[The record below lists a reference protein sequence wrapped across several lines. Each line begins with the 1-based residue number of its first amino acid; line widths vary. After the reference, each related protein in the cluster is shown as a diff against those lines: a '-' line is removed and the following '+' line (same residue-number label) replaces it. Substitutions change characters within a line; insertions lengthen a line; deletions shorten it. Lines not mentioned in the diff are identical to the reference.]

1 MSRKHKIFWKIIR
14 PCIAWPLA
22 KLKFGYTYDV
32 PKNLP
37 ENYLVLSNHVTD
49 FDPILVGLSF
59 PRQMFFVGSE
69 HISRWKFFYK
79 LIRFIFAPIMRYKG
93 SVASQTVLEVLR
105 KTRSGENVCI
115 FAEGTRS
122 WDGLTNPILPSTGK
136 MAKKAGCAL
145 VTYKLTGGYFV
156 SPNWAEGGTR
166 RGPFHGGVVN
176 IYTKEQ
182 LANLSAQEVN
192 EAICRDLYEDAYA
205 RQKADPKPYKGKQL
219 AVKMEN
225 LLYFCPLCGKLETL
239 SSQKDRVSCSACG
252 GSFTYDQFGML
263 HGLDYDTLT
272 EAARWQRQKMAERVA
287 QNVPITAPDVTVR
300 TVENHVETELP
311 GGEVTMDRQAIAW
324 GETRIDLESI
334 SEMAMHGRHALVFTA
349 GKVYYELLIPSGS
362 NTLKFL
368 HFYEEC
374 KNVNKIPAEK
384 SVI

>member
-1 MSRKHKIFWKIIR
+1 MSRKHRIFWKLIR
-14 PCIAWPLA
+14 PGIAWPLA

-32 PKNLP
+32 AKDLP

-59 PRQMFFVGSE
+59 KRQMFFVGSE
-69 HISRWKFFYK
+69 HISRWKFAYK

-93 SVASQTVLEVLR
+93 SVASQTVLDVLR
-105 KTRSGENVCI
+105 KTRAGENVCI

-122 WDGLTNPILPSTGK
+122 WDGLTNPILPATGK
-136 MAKKAGCAL
+136 MAKKAGCGL

-166 RGPFHGGVVN
+166 RGPIHGSVVN
-176 IYTKEQ
+176 VYTKEQ
-182 LANLSAQEVN
+182 LAQMSAEEVN
-192 EAICRDLYEDAYA
+192 EAICRDLHEDAYA
-205 RQKADPKPYKGKQL
+205 RQLADPKPYKGKQP

-225 LLYFCPLCGKLETL
+225 LLYFCPLCGKMETL
-239 SSQKDRVSCSACG
+239 HSQKDRVTCTACG
-252 GSFTYDQFGML
+252 GSFTYDSYGML
-263 HGLDYDTLT
+263 HGLDYQTLT
-272 EAARWQRQKMAERVA
+272 EAARWQRQQLQQLVAEQGTLSA
-287 QNVPITAPDVTVR
+287 DKVTVR

-311 GGEVTMDRQAIAW
+311 GGRLTMDRKNLCW
-324 GETRIDLESI
+324 GETKLPMERI
-334 SEMAMHGRHALVFTA
+334 SEMAMHGRHALVFTV
-349 GKVYYELLIPSGS
+349 GKVYYEILVPEES

-374 KNVNKIPAEK
+374 KKIPAEK

>member
-1 MSRKHKIFWKIIR
+1 MSRKHRIFWKIIR

-22 KLKFGYTYDV
+22 KIKFGYTYDV
-32 PKNLP
+32 PRELP

-59 PRQMFFVGSE
+59 PRQMYFVGSE

-105 KTRSGENVCI
+105 KTRGGENVCI
-115 FAEGTRS
+115 FAEGNRS
-122 WDGLTNPILPSTGK
+122 WDGLTNPILPATGK
-136 MAKKAGCAL
+136 MAKKAGCGL

-166 RGPFHGGVVN
+166 RGPFHGSVVN

-182 LANLSAQEVN
+182 LAEMSADEVN
-192 EAICRDLYEDAYA
+192 EAIRRDLYEDAYA
-205 RQKADPKPYKGKQL
+205 RQKADPKAYKGKQL

-239 SSQKDRVSCSACG
+239 SSQKDSVTCSACG
-252 GSFTYDQFGML
+252 GSFTYDEYGYL
-263 HGLDYDTLT
+263 HGLSYETMT
-272 EAARWQRQKMAERVA
+272 EAARWQRQQMARLVA
-287 QNVPITAPDVTVR
+287 QGGTLTAPSVTVR
-300 TVENHVETELP
+300 TVENHQETELP
-311 GGEVTMDRQAIAW
+311 GGALKMDREAISW
-324 GETRIDLESI
+324 GETSISLEQI

-349 GKVYYELLIPSGS
+349 GKVYYELLIPNES
-362 NTLKFL
+362 NTLKFQ

-374 KNVNKIPAEK
+374 KK
-384 SVI
+384 